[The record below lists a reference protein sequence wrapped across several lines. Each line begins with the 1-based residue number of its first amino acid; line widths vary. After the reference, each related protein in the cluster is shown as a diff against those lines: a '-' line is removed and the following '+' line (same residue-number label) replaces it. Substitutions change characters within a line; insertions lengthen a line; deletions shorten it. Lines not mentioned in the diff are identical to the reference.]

1 MKELKIDIPTS
12 YSELTQEQLRQLLDW
27 MVRLSPL
34 EVKIRMLL
42 RWCGIGI
49 AEKTEH
55 GFRCYRG
62 KEVFYLQTWQVQ
74 WCIQQL
80 QYIDRYEEYD
90 VRLDAVAHLVPVD
103 AMLHKV
109 PFKAYLAMEKYYQG
123 FIRNKENTLLLE
135 RLGQLL
141 YTTAD
146 GDYDR
151 NVVFSE
157 AERMNA
163 FLWFAHVK
171 TEFSK
176 FFPHFFR
183 PAVGNSSATEQS
195 IIGQMN
201 IQIRALTGGDV
212 TKEEYVMNIDCWR
225 ALTELDAKALESEK
239 IKNRK

>member
-1 MKELKIDIPTS
+1 MQELNINIPTS
-12 YSELTQEQLRQLLDW
+12 YSELTQEQLRQLLGW
-27 MVRLSPL
+27 LVQLSPL

-49 AEKTEH
+49 AVKTEH
-55 GFRCYRG
+55 GFKCYRG
-62 KEVFYLQTWQVQ
+62 KEVFYLQSWQVQ

-80 QYIDRYEEYD
+80 QFIDKYEEYD

-103 AMLHKV
+103 ALLHKV

-146 GDYDR
+146 GEYDR
-151 NVVFSE
+151 TVTFSE

-163 FLWFAHVK
+163 FLWFSYCKKKFAQ
-171 TEFSK
+171 

-183 PAVGNSSATEQS
+183 PAGGSSSATELS
-195 IIGQMN
+195 IIEQMN
-201 IQIRALTGGDV
+201 VQIRALTDGDV
-212 TKEEYVMNIDCWR
+212 TKEEYIMNIDCWR
-225 ALTELDAKALESEK
+225 ALTELDAKAHDAQKLK
-239 IKNRK
+239 KK